1 MSANLQPIGRAFALV
16 QPANERTALT
26 SELVKSTEEQVE
38 IIKVGFFIF
47 SLFFFLLLVLNQYIH
62 SCMSLFQVYLEARK
76 KEQQKHQESLK
87 MLSDE
92 VSQIQEVSVWTASN
106 WLFH

>member
-1 MSANLQPIGRAFALV
+1 
-16 QPANERTALT
+16 
-26 SELVKSTEEQVE
+26 
-38 IIKVGFFIF
+38 
-47 SLFFFLLLVLNQYIH
+47 
-62 SCMSLFQVYLEARK
+62 MSLFQVYLEARR

-92 VSQIQEVSVWTASN
+92 VSQIQEVSVWTASI